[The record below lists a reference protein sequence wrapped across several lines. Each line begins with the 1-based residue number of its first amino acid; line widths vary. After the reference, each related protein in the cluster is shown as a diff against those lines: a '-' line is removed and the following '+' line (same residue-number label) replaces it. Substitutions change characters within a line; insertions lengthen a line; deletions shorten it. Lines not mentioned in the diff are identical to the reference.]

1 VIMHLCIFLILHFP
15 RLRGVSRR
23 KFRRRRPLRNHRRLL
38 SGRNQII
45 DNCPTIDDRL
55 HKGTRLRARDSATA
69 LSLTPLVVNRQP
81 RVSVIK
87 TDARERER
95 ERERASGDAIA
106 EENVPPRDNRFPGR
120 TYRGSFMSR
129 LINPRPGFSG
139 WSAVG
144 GADRCGGQPAAAGG
158 GGEERTGNAVER

>member
-1 VIMHLCIFLILHFP
+1 LAHEIDANKATFQLVNHEDIVIMHLCIFLILHFP

-95 ERERASGDAIA
+95 ERERRGTLSRRKMC
-106 EENVPPRDNRFPGR
+106 PRGIIDSPEGHIVDHSCR
-120 TYRGSFMSR
+120 
-129 LINPRPGFSG
+129 
-139 WSAVG
+139 
-144 GADRCGGQPAAAGG
+144 D
-158 GGEERTGNAVER
+158 